1 MIETK
6 RKEKNKAEGEWMI
19 WLLFLV
25 PLAIMLGKLP
35 AMPTSE
41 LFNSAFSLASVPHHM
56 QAHLEYIIFVPLG
69 ALVVTFFRLTLGL
82 RVFGVFRPILIA
94 IAFKMIGITIGLI
107 FLTCVLVVIA
117 FAVRPILKARQM
129 PYFARVSVLLSSV
142 VILMIIPILAG
153 LWLSSGSLV
162 RIAYFPVIPLCLITE
177 SFAKALNEMG
187 LEIAVQRYAMTVIV
201 AVIIMLL
208 AKATGGLH
216 LLLHFPEALV
226 VQIGCIVLVAEH
238 LDLRLLE
245 KQSINL
251 ERFSLRSGRGK
262 TETVTIEQA

>member
-1 MIETK
+1 MIETE
-6 RKEKNKAEGEWMI
+6 RKKKNKAEGEWMI
-19 WLLFLV
+19 WLLFLA
-25 PLAIMLGKLP
+25 PLVIMLGKLP

-56 QAHLEYIIFVPLG
+56 QAHLEDIIFVPLG

-117 FAVRPILKARQM
+117 FAVRPILKARRM

-142 VILMIIPILAG
+142 AIMMIIPILAG

-162 RIAYFPVIPLCLITE
+162 RIAYFPVVSLCLITE
-177 SFAKALNEMG
+177 SFAKALQESG
-187 LEIAVQRYAMTVIV
+187 LEIAVQRCAMTVIV

-216 LLLHFPEALV
+216 LLLRYPEVLV

-238 LDLRLLE
+238 LNLRLLE

-251 ERFSLRSGRGK
+251 DRFSLRSGRGK
-262 TETVTIEQA
+262 TETVTIEEA

>member
-1 MIETK
+1 MIETM
-6 RKEKNKAEGEWMI
+6 RKEKSRGEGEWVI

-25 PLAIMLGKLP
+25 PLVIILGKLP

-41 LFNSAFSLASVPHHM
+41 LFNSAFSLASVPRHM
-56 QAHLEYIIFVPLG
+56 HAHLEYIIFVPLG

-117 FAVRPILKARQM
+117 FTVRPILKARRM

-153 LWLSSGSLV
+153 LWLNLGPLV
-162 RIAYFPVIPLCLITE
+162 RIAYFPVVSLCLITE
-177 SFAKALNEMG
+177 SFAKALKETG
-187 LEIAVQRYAMTVIV
+187 LKIAVQRCVMTVIV
-201 AVIIMLL
+201 AVIITLL
-208 AKATGGLH
+208 AEATGGLH
-216 LLLHFPEALV
+216 LLLRYPEVLV

-238 LDLRLLE
+238 LNLRLLE

-251 ERFSLRSGRGK
+251 DRFSLGSGSGK
-262 TETVTIEQA
+262 AETVTIEQA

>member
-6 RKEKNKAEGEWMI
+6 RKKKNKAEGEWMI
-19 WLLFLV
+19 WLLFLA
-25 PLAIMLGKLP
+25 PLVIMLGKLP

-56 QAHLEYIIFVPLG
+56 QAHLEDIIFVPLG

-117 FAVRPILKARQM
+117 FAVRPILKARRM

-153 LWLSSGSLV
+153 LWLSSASLV
-162 RIAYFPVIPLCLITE
+162 RIAYFPVVSLCLITE
-177 SFAKALNEMG
+177 SFAKALQESG
-187 LEIAVQRYAMTVIV
+187 LGIAVQRSAMTVIV

-216 LLLHFPEALV
+216 LLLRYPEVLV

-238 LDLRLLE
+238 LNLRLFE
-245 KQSINL
+245 KQAINL
-251 ERFSLRSGRGK
+251 DRFSLRSGRGK

>member
-6 RKEKNKAEGEWMI
+6 REKMNRAEGEWMV

-25 PLAIMLGKLP
+25 PLVIMLGKLP

-41 LFNSAFSLASVPHHM
+41 LFNSAFSLSSVPHHM
-56 QAHLEYIIFVPLG
+56 QAHLEYTIFVPLG

-107 FLTCVLVVIA
+107 FLTCVLVVIG
-117 FAVRPILKARQM
+117 FAVRPILKARRM

-153 LWLSSGSLV
+153 LWLSAGSLV
-162 RIAYFPVIPLCLITE
+162 KITYFPVVSLCLITE
-177 SFAKALNEMG
+177 SFTKALKDMG
-187 LEIAVQRYAMTVIV
+187 LGIAVQRCAMTVIV
-201 AVIIMLL
+201 AVLT
-208 AKATGGLH
+208 TGQKFDNL
-216 LLLHFPEALV
+216 PPENKIEALEV
-226 VQIGCIVLVAEH
+226 
-238 LDLRLLE
+238 
-245 KQSINL
+245 
-251 ERFSLRSGRGK
+251 
-262 TETVTIEQA
+262 